1 MVGAMP
7 TDFDTER
14 GDFGQTREIGQASRL
29 AELRARGQARMVKRR
44 VGTHINTWRSRDPV
58 AGDADMRQGFQHR
71 VFDPVHIFFDKVTG
85 AFQVD
90 QRISHHLARPVKRDL
105 PAPVAGYQRN
115 IACP

>member
-14 GDFGQTREIGQASRL
+14 GDFGQTREVRQASRL
-29 AELRARGQARMVKRR
+29 AVLRARRQPRMVKRCIR
-44 VGTHINTWRSRDPV
+44 AHINTGRTRDPV

-71 VFDPVHIFFDKVTG
+71 VFNPVNIFFDKVTG

-105 PAPVAGYQRN
+105 PAPVAG
-115 IACP
+115 ACRLP